1 MKQFIPDFADDASN
15 VYRTKEFIVKQEL
28 LIGCNNVEGNS
39 MYSHDTYYARNEMIV
54 REYEAYFA
62 RRKRIDGKRLPCTM
76 YTRKYIY

>member
-1 MKQFIPDFADDASN
+1 MKQFIPDFAEDASN

-39 MYSHDTYYARNEMIV
+39 MYSHDTYYARNALIDL
-54 REYEAYFA
+54 EYEAYFA
-62 RRKRIDGKRLPCTM
+62 RRKRIDGKRLPGTM